1 METYVCAKS
10 LHLHLTLCDP
20 MDCGPPGSS
29 VHGILQNTG
38 MDCHFLLQGIFL
50 TQGSNQGLLHWQA
63 DSLPSEPPGKPPKI
77 MLPLNMFDSNIE
89 YLHKISQRLPKIS
102 CLHPFLS
109 NHHGLSVLSSS
120 TETTF
125 NPVYVKLC
133 NCYFLSKCYYLY

>member
-1 METYVCAKS
+1 MCVLSHFICIWLFVIPWTVAHQIPLSMEFSRQEYWSGKPFLS
-10 LHLHLTLCDP
+10 PQDLLDPGIEPRSPTLQ
-20 MDCGPPGSS
+20 
-29 VHGILQNTG
+29 I
-38 MDCHFLLQGIFL
+38 
-50 TQGSNQGLLHWQA
+50 

-120 TETTF
+120 TETTI
-125 NPVYVKLC
+125 NPVYVKLY